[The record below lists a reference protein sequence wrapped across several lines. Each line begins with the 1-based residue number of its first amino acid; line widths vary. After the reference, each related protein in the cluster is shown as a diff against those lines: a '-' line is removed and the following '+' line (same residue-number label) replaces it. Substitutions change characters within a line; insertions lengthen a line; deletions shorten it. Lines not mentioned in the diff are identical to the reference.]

1 MVLCGDHLLGCCSG
15 LRAFSWVKCRSAQ
28 TREPANGMVRPPRD
42 MSVGSIKRP
51 EKEELEKKV
60 MSMLEPH
67 LASLQEA
74 ALGELDAAVERLRK
88 AQTPT
93 PQTTASKFGR
103 SNSEKVTPTDQPS
116 GTHHHFAIPGRK
128 PLKRSWTTSMAQM
141 GSRLTPAL
149 LAPLED
155 GDTPGNS
162 TVVSAAASEVATDDM
177 SDSPS
182 LKPSLRDVRDSS
194 KSKSKANRIT
204 FEGSAQAGELEKPQ
218 SSDEEEEL
226 PQCRRPRASSDASS
240 VGRKS
245 DTSSMNWRADAL
257 DVGENLAASA
267 AAKKGRTSIDSI
279 LALVEE
285 ERERWDE
292 EKQALE
298 AQAEELKEQLRSMQA
313 QHSPDAEK
321 QALKS
326 QYQELRKA
334 MKARS
339 RFGAWVCERHMMESD
354 DEEPNAEKEELR
366 HKISELSAKLRRAK
380 ASLGAASS
388 ESDVS
393 PSRRSPGIMRH
404 KYS

>member
-28 TREPANGMVRPPRD
+28 TREPANGMAVLLGNGGAVLAQMDAPKEQLKTIVRA
-42 MSVGSIKRP
+42 
-51 EKEELEKKV
+51 
-60 MSMLEPH
+60 
-67 LASLQEA
+67 ASEVHFTKLQEA

-93 PQTTASKFGR
+93 PQTTASKFER
-103 SNSEKVTPTDQPS
+103 STSEKVTSTDEPS
-116 GTHHHFAIPGRK
+116 GAHHHFAVPGRK
-128 PLKRSWTTSMAQM
+128 SLRRRWTTSMAQM

-218 SSDEEEEL
+218 SSDEAEEL
-226 PQCRRPRASSDASS
+226 PQCRRGSDASS